1 MEHNDIGAYNIGMVR
16 RTAVGYLNLLREQ
29 YALLGDAVE
38 DFYAGKEVR
47 AIDISVRIRTLVHGT
62 SSSTPYLSFIDP
74 DFWDLMIYHLP
85 RKKDHPDAVL
95 VIKQPIM
102 LSADGAARFQRPTF
116 VEPGAEYELAPI
128 RQWWTEEYLVL
139 GSVRSSKKQIVLD
152 LANKDGGAHV
162 DEDVPKRHAFASFP
176 PVRLGSGD
184 KIVQPNLARATV
196 AQAGEELRECIER
209 HFPGIK

>member
-1 MEHNDIGAYNIGMVR
+1 MVQ
-16 RTAVGYLNLLREQ
+16 RTPAGYLNLLKEQ
-29 YALLGDAVE
+29 YSLLRDAVE

-62 SSSTPYLSFIDP
+62 TSSTPYLAFIDS
-74 DFWDLMIYHLP
+74 DFLDLMIYHLP
-85 RKKDHPDAVL
+85 RRKDRPDAVL

-102 LSADGAARFQRPTF
+102 LSGDGSARFQRPTF
-116 VEPGAEYELAPI
+116 VEPGAEYELVPI
-128 RQWWTEEYLVL
+128 RQWWNEEYLVL
-139 GSVRSSKKQIVLD
+139 GSVRSSKRQIVLD

-162 DEDVPKRHAFASFP
+162 DGDVPTRHAFASYP
-176 PVRLGSGD
+176 PVRLGSGE
-184 KIVQPNLARATV
+184 KIIQPNLARATV